1 MSGSPRKLAVSPSA
15 APATATPTT
24 TQPPATPHVVVGLPG
39 QALFNRHYDTM
50 VSVYHFVARALG
62 AALLLLGVAKASNA
76 DWGRALFGE
85 IRLISAEAEVEPG
98 SDEEGV
104 YRRGGGL
111 LIFLLGVQIIGR
123 TIPARKQQQ
132 QGGTTDS
139 AAAATAAAAGSG
151 PKAGKAE

>member
-1 MSGSPRKLAVSPSA
+1 
-15 APATATPTT
+15 
-24 TQPPATPHVVVGLPG
+24 
-39 QALFNRHYDTM
+39 M
-50 VSVYHFVARALG
+50 VSVYHFVSRALG
-62 AALLLLGVAKASNA
+62 AVLILLGVAKASNA

-111 LIFLLGVQIIGR
+111 LLFLLGLQIIIY
-123 TIPARKQQQ
+123 TIPARKQQQQQ

-151 PKAGKAE
+151 PKAEKAE